1 MLSCESPD
9 GWPVPYVYWVMQTED
24 GGIQSINNPRMTV
37 DPEGNLW
44 FSNVTR
50 NDASG
55 SSFYVCVA
63 SSIFLNEYKLGVRIQ
78 LDVIPS
84 DNIEL
89 IPPTKQY
96 LSAEKMVTMLDKK
109 IELFCIYGGNP
120 LPEIEWL
127 KNDEPIQ
134 FQVRVKTENY
144 GRSLMIRKSIET
156 DAGNY
161 TCQASN
167 GNGED
172 QFYNIN
178 LQIE

>member
-1 MLSCESPD
+1 MLSCGAPT
-9 GWPVPYVYWVMQTED
+9 GYPLPYIYWVVQTED
-24 GGIQSINNPRMTV
+24 GEIKSIDNPRMTV

-44 FSNVTR
+44 YSNVTR
-50 NDASG
+50 DDASE

-63 SSIFLNEYKLGVRIQ
+63 SSIFLNEYKLGARIKLQ
-78 LDVIPS
+78 VIPS
-84 DNIEL
+84 DTLEF

-96 LSAEKMVTMLDKK
+96 LSSENIVSESDKK
-109 IELFCIYGGNP
+109 IELFCIYGGSP

-127 KNDEPIQ
+127 KNNELIQ
-134 FQVRVKTENY
+134 FEVRVKTGNY
-144 GRSLMIRKSIET
+144 GKSLVIRRSI
-156 DAGNY
+156 DADTGNY

-172 QFYNIN
+172 QFNNIN